1 MVGSGDRARWRELG
15 YGVPRVDHLGAGA
28 FVAAMAIDAVGAG
41 LIISFLLYLTWI
53 ADLSL
58 GGAGLLLPV
67 ASGAALV
74 AMPVAGRLA
83 NRFGPRTL
91 VIVSQGLGAL
101 GFLGLFWTGSVWVL
115 LTGSCPWTFDKLGWT
130 TA

>member
-1 MVGSGDRARWRELG
+1 MGLAARDGWVWRPG
-15 YGVPRVDHLGAGA
+15 
-28 FVAAMAIDAVGAG
+28 AVGAG
-41 LIISFLLYLTWI
+41 LIISFLPYLTRI
-53 ADLSL
+53 ADLLL

-115 LTGSCPWTFDKLGWT
+115 LTSSCPWTFDHLGWT